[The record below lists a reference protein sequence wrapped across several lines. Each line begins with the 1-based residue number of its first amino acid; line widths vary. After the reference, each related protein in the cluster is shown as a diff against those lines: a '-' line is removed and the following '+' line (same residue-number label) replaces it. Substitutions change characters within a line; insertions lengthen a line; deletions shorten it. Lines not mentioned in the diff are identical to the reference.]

1 MDGPAA
7 QGALK
12 SIWRKELHD
21 SEILYDVLVFLVA
34 AVVVVP
40 AFRRLRTSPVLGYL
54 AAGILIGPHGLA
66 VIRDSESAHTLAEF
80 GVVFLLFMIGLEL
93 SVERLRLLG
102 RYVFGL
108 GALQV
113 TITACLIGGVAWA
126 LGATGEAAMIIGGGL
141 ALSSTAFVLQ
151 LLIERGERGAS
162 FGKISFA
169 VLLFQDLAIVPLLML
184 VTLLGKGEGSF
195 VMVMGFAILEAAA
208 ALVLVVGVGRLVLR
222 PVYRFIAETRSSELF
237 VATTLL
243 MVLGTGWLMSLV
255 GISMV
260 LGAFLAGI
268 LLSETEYR
276 HQVEADIRPFRGI
289 LLGLFFMTVGMSI
302 DITLI
307 QRELVQITLIVIGLM
322 VGKSIVTA
330 ALCRGFGLPVGVSV
344 RVGLLLSQGG
354 EFGFVLF
361 LTASA
366 LGLLPMETTQ
376 MLLASVTLTM
386 AATPVMAYVGGRFSS
401 FLARREKV
409 SVAGV
414 EQIGEDL
421 HDHVLIAGFGRVGQ
435 TVAKILSAG
444 GISYVALDLDAT
456 RIAACRAKGMPVFF
470 GDASQ
475 IEILNSA
482 GASRARGAV
491 VTIDQPA
498 TADRI
503 LAAVHEFFPDL
514 PIFVRARDLL
524 HGRRLETEG
533 ATQAVPETLEA
544 SLQLGAIAMT
554 SMGVRS
560 DEVMGIIEDLRKDD
574 YANLGDSVHG

>member
-1 MDGPAA
+1 M
-7 QGALK
+7 K
-12 SIWRKELHD
+12 D
-21 SEILYDVLVFLVA
+21 SEILYDVLIFLVA
-34 AVVVVP
+34 AIVVVP
-40 AFRRLRTSPVLGYL
+40 VFRRLRTSPVLGYL
-54 AAGILIGPHGLA
+54 AAGILVGPHGLA

-93 SVERLRLLG
+93 SVERLRALS

-113 TITACLIGGVAWA
+113 AVTGCLIGGVAWA
-126 LGATGEAAMIIGGGL
+126 LGVNREAAIIIGGGL

-151 LLIERGERGAS
+151 LLVERGERATPHGN
-162 FGKISFA
+162 ISFA

-184 VTLLGKGEGSF
+184 VTLLGEGEGSF
-195 VMVMGFAILEAAA
+195 LTVMGFAIVKAAV
-208 ALVLVVGVGRLVLR
+208 ALVLVVGGGRLILR
-222 PVYRFIAETRSSELF
+222 PVYRIIAETRSSELF

-243 MVLGTGWLMSLV
+243 VVLGTGWLMSLV

-260 LGAFLAGI
+260 LGAFLAGL

-307 QRELVQITLIVIGLM
+307 QSELAQITLLVIGLM

-330 ALCRGFGLPVGVSV
+330 ALCRGLGLPVGVSV

-354 EFGFVLF
+354 EFGFILF
-361 LTASA
+361 LTASG
-366 LGLLPMETTQ
+366 LGLLATETTQ
-376 MLLASVTLTM
+376 ILLASVTLTM
-386 AATPVMAYVGGRFSS
+386 VATPVMAYVGGQFSS

-414 EQIGEDL
+414 EQIEEDL

-435 TVAKILSAG
+435 TVAKVLSAG
-444 GISYVALDLDAT
+444 GISYVALDMDST

-475 IEILNSA
+475 IEILNST

-503 LAAVHEFFPDL
+503 VAALHEFFPDL
-514 PIFVRARDLL
+514 PVFVRARDLL
-524 HGRRLETEG
+524 HGRRLEAEG

-544 SLQLGAIAMT
+544 SLQLGAISMT

-560 DEVMGIIEDLRKDD
+560 DEVMEIMQELRKDN
-574 YANLGDSVHG
+574 YANLGDIVHG

>member
-1 MDGPAA
+1 MNN
-7 QGALK
+7 
-12 SIWRKELHD
+12 
-21 SEILYDVLVFLVA
+21 SEILYDVLIFLVA

-54 AAGILIGPHGLA
+54 AAGMVIGPHGLA

-93 SVERLRLLG
+93 SVERLRSLG

-113 TITACLIGGVAWA
+113 TVTGFLIGGVAWA
-126 LGATGEAAMIIGGGL
+126 LGASGEAAIIIGGGL

-151 LLIERGERGAS
+151 LLIERGERAAS
-162 FGKISFA
+162 FGMISFA

-184 VTLLGKGEGSF
+184 VTLLGEGEGSF
-195 VMVMGFAILEAAA
+195 MTAMGFAVVKAAVV
-208 ALVLVVGVGRLVLR
+208 LILVVGVGRLILR
-222 PVYRFIAETRSSELF
+222 PVYRIIAETRSSELF
-237 VATTLL
+237 VVTTLL
-243 MVLGTGWLMSLV
+243 VVLGTGWLVSLV

-260 LGAFLAGI
+260 LGAFLAGL

-289 LLGLFFMTVGMSI
+289 LLGLFFITVGMSI

-307 QRELVQITLIVIGLM
+307 QSELAQIALIVVGLM
-322 VGKSIVTA
+322 AGKSIVTA
-330 ALCRGFGLPVGVSV
+330 ALCRGFGLPLGVSV

-354 EFGFVLF
+354 EFGFILF
-361 LTASA
+361 LTAGA
-366 LGLLPMETTQ
+366 MGLLTPETTQ
-376 MLLASVTLTM
+376 ILLASVTLTM
-386 AATPVMAYVGGRFSS
+386 VATPVMAYLGSRFSS
-401 FLARREKV
+401 FMARREEV

-414 EQIGEDL
+414 GELTEDL

-435 TVAKILSAG
+435 AVAKILSAG
-444 GISYVALDLDAT
+444 GIPYVALDLDAA
-456 RIAACRAKGMPVFF
+456 RVAACRAKGIPVFF
-470 GDASQ
+470 GDSSQ
-475 IEILNSA
+475 IEILSSA

-503 LAAVHEFFPDL
+503 VASLHQFSPEL
-514 PIFVRARDLL
+514 PIFVRARDML
-524 HGRRLETEG
+524 HGRRLEMAG
-533 ATQAVPETLEA
+533 ATQAVPETTEA

-554 SMGVRS
+554 SMGVSS
-560 DEVMGIIEDLRKDD
+560 DDVMGIMQELRNDN
-574 YANLGDSVHG
+574 YAHLGDAVDG

>member
-1 MDGPAA
+1 MN
-7 QGALK
+7 
-12 SIWRKELHD
+12 H
-21 SEILYDVLVFLVA
+21 SEILYDVLIFLVA

-54 AAGILIGPHGLA
+54 AAGMVIGPHGLA

-93 SVERLRLLG
+93 SVERLRSLG

-113 TITACLIGGVAWA
+113 AVTGFLIGGVAWA
-126 LGATGEAAMIIGGGL
+126 LGASGEAAIIIGGGL

-151 LLIERGERGAS
+151 LLIERGERAAS
-162 FGKISFA
+162 FGMISFA

-184 VTLLGKGEGSF
+184 VTLLGEGEGSF
-195 VMVMGFAILEAAA
+195 MTAMGFAVVKAAVV
-208 ALVLVVGVGRLVLR
+208 LILVVGVGRLILR
-222 PVYRFIAETRSSELF
+222 PVYRIIAETRSSELF
-237 VATTLL
+237 VVTTLL
-243 MVLGTGWLMSLV
+243 VVLGTGWLVSLV

-260 LGAFLAGI
+260 LGAFLAGL

-289 LLGLFFMTVGMSI
+289 LLGLFFITVGMSI

-307 QRELVQITLIVIGLM
+307 QSELAQIALIVIGLM
-322 VGKSIVTA
+322 AGKSIVTA
-330 ALCRGFGLPVGVSV
+330 ALCRGFGLPLGVSV

-354 EFGFVLF
+354 EFGFILF
-361 LTASA
+361 LTAGA
-366 LGLLPMETTQ
+366 MGLLTPETTQ
-376 MLLASVTLTM
+376 ILLASVTLTM
-386 AATPVMAYVGGRFSS
+386 VATPVMAYLGSRFSS
-401 FLARREKV
+401 FMARREEV

-414 EQIGEDL
+414 GELTEDL

-435 TVAKILSAG
+435 AVAKILSAG
-444 GISYVALDLDAT
+444 GIPYVALDLDAA
-456 RIAACRAKGMPVFF
+456 RVAACRAKGIPVFF
-470 GDASQ
+470 GDSSQ
-475 IEILNSA
+475 IEILSSA

-503 LAAVHEFFPDL
+503 VASLHQFSPEL
-514 PIFVRARDLL
+514 PIFVRARDML
-524 HGRRLETEG
+524 HGRRLEMAG
-533 ATQAVPETLEA
+533 ATQAVPETTEA

-554 SMGVRS
+554 SMGVSS
-560 DEVMGIIEDLRKDD
+560 DDVMGIMQELRNDN
-574 YANLGDSVHG
+574 YAHLGDAVDG

>member
-1 MDGPAA
+1 
-7 QGALK
+7 LK
-12 SIWRKELHD
+12 D
-21 SEILYDVLVFLVA
+21 SEILYDVLIFLVA

-54 AAGILIGPHGLA
+54 AAGILVGPHGLA

-80 GVVFLLFMIGLEL
+80 GVVFLLFMIGLEFSL
-93 SVERLRLLG
+93 ERLRSFG

-113 TITACLIGGVAWA
+113 TATGCLIGGVAWA
-126 LGATGEAAMIIGGGL
+126 LGATEEAAIIIGGGL

-151 LLIERGERGAS
+151 LLIERGERATPHGN
-162 FGKISFA
+162 ISFA

-184 VTLLGKGEGSF
+184 VTLLGEGEGSF
-195 VMVMGFAILEAAA
+195 ITAIGFAVVKAAV
-208 ALVLVVGVGRLVLR
+208 ALVLVVGVGRLILR
-222 PVYRFIAETRSSELF
+222 PVYRIIAETRSSELF

-243 MVLGTGWLMSLV
+243 VVLGTSWLMSLV

-260 LGAFLAGI
+260 LGAFLAGV

-302 DITLI
+302 DITLM
-307 QRELVQITLIVIGLM
+307 QSEWAQITLLVIGLM

-330 ALCRGFGLPVGVSV
+330 ALCRGFGLPVGISV

-354 EFGFVLF
+354 EFGFILF
-361 LTASA
+361 ITASA
-366 LGLLPMETTQ
+366 LGLLATETTQ
-376 MLLASVTLTM
+376 ILLASVTLTM
-386 AATPVMAYVGGRFSS
+386 VATPVMAYAGSQFSS
-401 FLARREKV
+401 FWARREKV

-414 EQIGEDL
+414 EQIEEDL

-435 TVAKILSAG
+435 IVAKIFSAG
-444 GISYVALDLDAT
+444 GISYVALDLDT
-456 RIAACRAKGMPVFF
+456 GRIAACRAKGMPVFF

-503 LAAVHEFFPDL
+503 VAAVREFFPDL
-514 PIFVRARDLL
+514 PIFVRAQDLL

-554 SMGVRS
+554 SMGAS
-560 DEVMGIIEDLRKDD
+560 SNEVMGIMQKLRNDD
-574 YANLGDSVHG
+574 YANLGDTVHG

>member
-1 MDGPAA
+1 MN
-7 QGALK
+7 
-12 SIWRKELHD
+12 D
-21 SEILYDVLVFLVA
+21 SEILHDVLVFLVA

-40 AFRRLRTSPVLGYL
+40 AFQRLRTSPVLGYL
-54 AAGILIGPHGLA
+54 AAGILVGPHGLA
-66 VIRDSESAHTLAEF
+66 IVRDSESAHTLAEF

-113 TITACLIGGVAWA
+113 TITGCLIGGIAWT
-126 LGATGEAAMIIGGGL
+126 LGATGEAAIIIGGGL

-151 LLIERGERGAS
+151 LLIERGERATP
-162 FGKISFA
+162 FGNISFA

-184 VTLLGKGEGSF
+184 VTLLGEGEGSF
-195 VMVMGFAILEAAA
+195 IKQLGLAVVEATV
-208 ALVLVVGVGRLVLR
+208 ALVLVVGVARLIVR
-222 PVYRFIAETRSSELF
+222 PVYRIIAETRSSELF
-237 VATTLL
+237 VATSLL
-243 MVLGTGWLMSLV
+243 VVLGTGWLVSLV
-255 GISMV
+255 GISMA
-260 LGAFLAGI
+260 LGAFLAG
-268 LLSETEYR
+268 LMLSDSEYR

-302 DITLI
+302 DINLI
-307 QRELVQITLIVIGLM
+307 HSELAQITLLVVGLM

-330 ALCRGFGLPVGVSV
+330 ALCRGFGLPVGDSV

-354 EFGFVLF
+354 EFGFIVF

-366 LGLLPMETTQ
+366 LGLLATETTQ
-376 MLLASVTLTM
+376 ILLASVTLTM
-386 AATPVMAYVGGRFSS
+386 VATPVMAYLGGQFSS

-409 SVAGV
+409 SAAGV
-414 EQIGEDL
+414 EEIGEDL
-421 HDHVLIAGFGRVGQ
+421 HDHVLIASFGRVGQ

-444 GISYVALDLDAT
+444 GISYVAFDLDAT
-456 RIAACRAKGMPVFF
+456 RVAACRAKGMPVFF

-482 GASRARGAV
+482 GASRAKGAV
-491 VTIDQPA
+491 VTIDEPA

-503 LAAVHEFFPDL
+503 VAALHEFFPDL

-533 ATQAVPETLEA
+533 ATQAVSETLEA

-554 SMGVRS
+554 AMGAS
-560 DEVMGIIEDLRKDD
+560 ADEVIGIIQELRKDD
-574 YANLGDSVHG
+574 HANLGDTVHG